1 MRSTMPD
8 NTEVL
13 AMLARIEGKLDRVLA
28 ELGHPPQMADADP
41 GLPAP
46 PGGWPN
52 GITPPVFFANERWAV
67 TGDGLE
73 HLGEGAYRIEGERV
87 ADKRRGTDVFD
98 WPLHVAEQEW
108 THLEAFLDAFAY
120 ALPRFCPK
128 EFDTDRLA
136 RSVTEARRVK
146 RLYQA

>member
-1 MRSTMPD
+1 
-8 NTEVL
+8 
-13 AMLARIEGKLDRVLA
+13 MLGFIVPVSPRQMGVQGNRVQL
-28 ELGHPPQMADADP
+28 M
-41 GLPAP
+41 
-46 PGGWPN
+46 
-52 GITPPVFFANERWAV
+52 
-67 TGDGLE
+67 
-73 HLGEGAYRIEGERV
+73 
-87 ADKRRGTDVFD
+87 FD